1 MLHIML
7 ISLAYIVGIIIGLYL
22 EIKLSIVFFCL
33 IVCLYIIFKNEIQ
46 INKQIIIIV
55 LLVFIIGAI
64 YSYFRF
70 CDFNSKYS
78 EGESDMKVELIKFNA
93 EKEYYYVYVCKNNF
107 NDKFLIYIPKDYK
120 VKVGD
125 ILETK
130 VTFEKP
136 SIARNRGA
144 FDYSKYLYSQNIYGN
159 LKIKNMDD
167 IYDRKNSGTNYI
179 YKIQKSIENILG
191 RCFPQDELGII
202 LGMTIGDTSYI
213 TEETN
218 LAFKTDGISH
228 LLAVSGS
235 NVNYIILFSKFIFDK
250 ILGKNFSNY
259 IVIFFIIIFMLVSGA
274 SASVV
279 RAAIMGIVIVLADIL
294 AKKSNVYASI
304 CISALIILIHN
315 PLTIFDTGF
324 ILSFGGTLGI
334 VLLYEKIKNILLE
347 KLRVKNKFLIYI
359 IDTLSVTLSSQIIL
373 LPIMVYYF
381 NSISLVSIFVNILVA
396 PISGILT
403 ILGFSVYMSGLV
415 SIKLAQIL
423 SYSTFVL
430 IRLII
435 NIANI
440 FSRFKYASILVA
452 TPKLIWIIGYYLCI
466 YKIFYK
472 FKNKILDYILYSL
485 IAVSIFI
492 EIVPTNYLSINFV
505 DVGQGD
511 STYIETKNNKT
522 ILIDGGGSENSDYD
536 VGEKVLLPYVLDR
549 GKKKIDLIIISHFHE
564 DHMEGLL
571 TIMKNLKVDKIVI
584 GPANENTTLYKE
596 FVSITKEKNI
606 TVEKVAAGDSIKIS
620 DVEFEVLYPNR
631 EQDNQQNENNN
642 SLVLK
647 LKYYDM
653 SMIFTGDIEK
663 EAEENINLNV
673 EANIL
678 KVAHHGSKTSSTDI
692 FIEKVK
698 PQIALIGVGKNN
710 KFGHPNEDVLK
721 RLEENSDMIFRTD
734 ICGEIMIKLYKNK
747 AKIRTLIS
755 KWCIFFPHIG

>member
-1 MLHIML
+1 MLHIVL
-7 ISLAYIVGIIIGLYL
+7 ITLAYIVGIGIIMGLYL
-22 EIKLSIVFFCL
+22 GLNLSIVLFCL
-33 IVCLYIIFKNEIQ
+33 IVFIYAILKSKIKLNSKIFILIISIS
-46 INKQIIIIV
+46 
-55 LLVFIIGAI
+55 IIGMLCGH
-64 YSYFRF
+64 FKLQKF
-70 CDFNSKYS
+70 DSKYIQ
-78 EGESDMKVELIKFNA
+78 GEMETDIKIVKLNS
-93 EKEYYYVYVCKNNF
+93 EKEYYTVYVCKNENK
-107 NDKFLIYIPKDYK
+107 DKFLIYIPKEYK
-120 VKVGD
+120 VKIGD
-125 ILETK
+125 LLHVTA
-130 VTFEKP
+130 TFEKP

-144 FDYSKYLYSQNIYGN
+144 FDYSKYLYSQNIYGT
-159 LKIKNMDD
+159 LKIKNIDD
-167 IYDRKNSGTNYI
+167 IYYKNNLGTNYI

-250 ILGKNFSNY
+250 ILGKNLSNY
-259 IVIFFIIIFMLVSGA
+259 VVIFFIIIFMLVSGA

-304 CISALIILIHN
+304 CISALIILIYN

-334 VLLYEKIKNILLE
+334 VLLYEKIKNTLQE
-347 KLRVKNKFLIYI
+347 KLKVKNKILIYI
-359 IDTLSVTLSSQIIL
+359 VDTLSVTLSSQIIL
-373 LPIMVYYF
+373 LPMMVYYF
-381 NSISLVSIFVNILVA
+381 NSISLVSILVNLLVA

-403 ILGFSVYMSGLV
+403 ILGFLVYILGLV
-415 SIKLAQIL
+415 SIKLAQNL
-423 SYSTFVL
+423 SYSTFAL

-485 IAVSIFI
+485 IVVSILI
-492 EIVPTNYLSINFV
+492 EVVPANYLSINFV

-584 GPANENTTLYKE
+584 GHANENTTLYKE

-606 TVEKVAAGDSIKIS
+606 TVEKVAAGDSIKID

-631 EQDNQQNENNN
+631 EQNNQQNENNN

-647 LKYYDM
+647 LKYHDM
-653 SMIFTGDIEK
+653 SMLFTGDIEK
-663 EAEENINLNV
+663 EAEEKINSNV

-678 KVAHHGSKTSSTDI
+678 KVAHHGSKTSSTDV
-692 FIEKVK
+692 FIGKVK
-698 PQIALIGVGKNN
+698 PQIALIGVGENN
-710 KFGHPNEDVLK
+710 KFGHPNEEVLK
-721 RLEENSDMIFRTD
+721 RLEENSDIIFRTD
-734 ICGEIMIKLYKNK
+734 ICGEIIMKVYKNK
-747 AKIRTLIS
+747 VKIRTLIS
-755 KWCIFFPHIG
+755 K

>member
-1 MLHIML
+1 MLHIVL
-7 ISLAYIVGIIIGLYL
+7 ITLAYIVGIIMGLYL
-22 EIKLSIVFFCL
+22 RLNLSIVLFCL
-33 IVCLYIIFKNEIQ
+33 IVFIYAILKSKIKLNSKIFILIIFIS
-46 INKQIIIIV
+46 
-55 LLVFIIGAI
+55 IIGMLCGH
-64 YSYFRF
+64 FKLQKF
-70 CDFNSKYS
+70 DSKYIQ
-78 EGESDMKVELIKFNA
+78 GEMETDIKIVKLNS
-93 EKEYYYVYVCKNNF
+93 EKEYYTVYVCKNENK
-107 NDKFLIYIPKDYK
+107 DKFLIYIPKEYK
-120 VKVGD
+120 VKIGD
-125 ILETK
+125 LLH
-130 VTFEKP
+130 VTATIEKP

-144 FDYSKYLYSQNIYGN
+144 FDYSKYLYSQNIYGT
-159 LKIKNMDD
+159 LKIKNIDD
-167 IYDRKNSGTNYI
+167 IYYKNNLGTNYI
-179 YKIQKSIENILG
+179 YKIKKSIENILG

-250 ILGKNFSNY
+250 ILGKNLSNY
-259 IVIFFIIIFMLVSGA
+259 VVIFFIIIFMLVSGV

-304 CISALIILIHN
+304 CISALIILIYN

-334 VLLYEKIKNILLE
+334 VLLYEKIKNTLQE
-347 KLRVKNKFLIYI
+347 KLKVKNKILIYI
-359 IDTLSVTLSSQIIL
+359 VDTLSVTLSSQIIL
-373 LPIMVYYF
+373 LPMMVYYF
-381 NSISLVSIFVNILVA
+381 NSISLVSVFVNLLVA

-403 ILGFSVYMSGLV
+403 ILGFLVYILGLV
-415 SIKLAQIL
+415 SIKLAQNL

-440 FSRFKYASILVA
+440 FSRFKYASILVT

-485 IAVSIFI
+485 IVVSILI
-492 EIVPTNYLSINFV
+492 EVVPANYLSINFV

-606 TVEKVAAGDSIKIS
+606 TVEKVAAGDSIKIG
-620 DVEFEVLYPNR
+620 DVEFEVLYPSR

-647 LKYYDM
+647 LKYHDM
-653 SMIFTGDIEK
+653 SMLFTGDIEK
-663 EAEENINLNV
+663 EAEEKINSNV

-678 KVAHHGSKTSSTDI
+678 KVAHHGSKTSSTDT
-692 FIEKVK
+692 FIGKVK
-698 PQIALIGVGKNN
+698 PQIALIGVGENN
-710 KFGHPNEDVLK
+710 KFGHPNEEVLK
-721 RLEENSDMIFRTD
+721 RLEENSDIIFRTD
-734 ICGEIMIKLYKNK
+734 ICGEIIMKVYKNK
-747 AKIRTLIS
+747 VKICTLIS
-755 KWCIFFPHIG
+755 K